1 MQKSKLIE
9 LLKGLNASEV
19 KDFGRYVES
28 PFFNKNQNL
37 VLLYQYI
44 VKSFPDYEAKRLNK
58 ETILKK
64 VFPNLKATQ
73 TKRLSYFAS
82 DLIKLL
88 EDYMIWVENQ
98 KNDADREIRL
108 IEAYKNRKLDQFFW
122 RSTDKLKTELEKKLH
137 RDINY
142 YYQLFRINH
151 ISFAQLGT
159 LQRNK
164 KQVGLFEETLNAL
177 DIFYFAMKL
186 KYACSMNSLKGTLP
200 ETTTIHLLDPIVD
213 LTKQEAFNKNK
224 ILDIYNNF
232 YLFNQADISIEEK
245 KKQYFQLKDLTL
257 NNVKLLSKSEQQSMF
272 IMLLNYCIK
281 KKAKGDTTFLRESFE
296 LYKFSADN
304 EILFEDG
311 YIYSPITFFNTVM
324 AACIADEHEWARVF
338 MQKYKYKLNEDEG
351 ENIYNLS
358 EAFWYSHTKNFDATL
373 DILRKVEFK
382 HHYYAVTAKYLITIC
397 YFELKDEYSLM
408 NHLEAFRAFAR
419 RHTEMSD
426 FLKES
431 LLKFISFSSKV
442 YKAIHLSKHGK
453 EKLLTELSNEKNV
466 AYRSWLNEKIEEI
479 KS

>member
-9 LLKGLNASEV
+9 LLKGLNATEV
-19 KDFGRYVES
+19 KEFGRYIES
-28 PFFNKNQNL
+28 SFFNKNQNL
-37 VLLYQYI
+37 VLLYNYI
-44 VKSFPDYEAKRLNK
+44 AKSFPDYEAKRLNK

-64 VFPNLKATQ
+64 VFPSIEKDQ
-73 TKRLSYFAS
+73 TKKLSYFAS

-88 EDYMIWVENQ
+88 EDYMIWVENK
-98 KNDADREIRL
+98 KNEVDREYRL
-108 IEAYKNRKLDQFFW
+108 IEAYKNRKLDAFFW
-122 RSTDKLKTELEKKLH
+122 KSTDKLKTNLEQKLE

-142 YYQLFRINH
+142 YYQLFRLNH

-164 KQVGLFEETLNAL
+164 KQIGLFTETLQAL
-177 DIFYFAMKL
+177 DVFYFTIKL

-200 ETTTIHLLDPIVD
+200 EKAKIHLLDNIVE
-213 LTKQEAFNKNK
+213 LSQEEEFNDSN

-232 YLFNQADISIEEK
+232 FLFNKADTDIEEK
-245 KKQYFQLKDLTL
+245 KKKYFQLKKLTL
-257 NNVKLLSKSEQQSMF
+257 DNVKLLSKNEQQSMF

-281 KKAKGDTTFLRESFE
+281 KKAKGDRTFLRESFE
-296 LYKFSADN
+296 LYKFSADH

-311 YIYSPITFFNTVM
+311 YVYSPVTFFNTVM
-324 AACIADEHEWARVF
+324 AACIANESEWARTF
-338 MQKYKYKLNEDEG
+338 MQKYKYKLNEEEG

-358 EAFWYSHTKNFDATL
+358 EAYWYSYTKDFDTTL
-373 DILRKVEFK
+373 DILRKVEFN
-382 HHYYAVTAKYLITIC
+382 HYYYGMTAKYLITIC
-397 YFELKDEYSLM
+397 YFELKDEYSLA
-408 NHLEAFRAFAR
+408 NHLEAFRAYAR

-431 LLKFISFSSKV
+431 LLKFISFSSKI
-442 YKAIHLSKHGK
+442 YKAIHLSKYSK
-453 EKLLTELSNEKNV
+453 EKLLTELVGEKNV